1 MTPPHQ
7 TEKKTMTTENQK
19 HSKND
24 ANSKCRT
31 QGHPNAMTIQK
42 CYLQMQ
48 PRKDWVADCH
58 WRSFEFASLI
68 LQTPGIRPAW
78 TQNPS

>member
-24 ANSKCRT
+24 AHSKFRT
-31 QGHPNAMTIQK
+31 QGHPNAMQFSLRHYVHSTFNQE
-42 CYLQMQ
+42 YSERLG
-48 PRKDWVADCH
+48 A
-58 WRSFEFASLI
+58 RS
-68 LQTPGIRPAW
+68 
-78 TQNPS
+78 